1 MAGINAAMTAQN
13 NGQSDDK
20 QTFTLDRAEAY
31 IGVLIDDLISRGTPE
46 PYRMFTSRAEYRLLL
61 RSDNADQRLTARG
74 VGIGCVSRERQI
86 FWEAKKQELA
96 KAEDMLK
103 SLKITP
109 NAIEKYNI
117 KLNRDGRLR
126 TAYELINH
134 PEIDMNVLIN
144 IWPELSDIKPRI
156 MDQIKTD
163 SLYSG
168 YTKRQQTEID
178 SFRKDENLLL
188 PKAIDFRTIGGLSNE
203 VVQKLEMVKPETLG
217 AASRIPGVTPAA
229 VIALMRFVKKRAA

>member
-1 MAGINAAMTAQN
+1 
-13 NGQSDDK
+13 
-20 QTFTLDRAEAY
+20 
-31 IGVLIDDLISRGTPE
+31 
-46 PYRMFTSRAEYRLLL
+46 
-61 RSDNADQRLTARG
+61 
-74 VGIGCVSRERQI
+74 
-86 FWEAKKQELA
+86 
-96 KAEDMLK
+96 MLK